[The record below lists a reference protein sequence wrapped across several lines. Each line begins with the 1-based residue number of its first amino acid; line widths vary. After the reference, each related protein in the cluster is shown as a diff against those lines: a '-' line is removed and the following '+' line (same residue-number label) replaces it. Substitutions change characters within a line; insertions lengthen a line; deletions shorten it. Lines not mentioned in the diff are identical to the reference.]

1 MHCPDCG
8 AEIPAGAAF
17 CPGCGERL
25 AAGSPPATVGAG
37 VAPENSTPAPGSR
50 AELLQQRAGQ
60 VRDSRDVAEQEL
72 WRGTY
77 SYKAMMGPIMMAGV
91 LTLMALIVMT
101 MFWSTAW
108 FRYTLLA
115 AIVVLWIAAVGP
127 GLRRRMGTR
136 YRLTNQRFFIE
147 TGILRRVTDRIEV
160 IDIDDLQ
167 FQQNL
172 IERTFDVGSITL
184 TSNDR
189 SVPKVSLLGIEHV
202 QHLADLIDQARR
214 AERNRR
220 GLYLETS

>member
-1 MHCPDCG
+1 MHCPHCG
-8 AEIPAGAAF
+8 ADIPAGASF

-25 AAGSPPATVGAG
+25 SAAPPPVTAGAG
-37 VAPENSTPAPGSR
+37 VAPEDSTPAPGSR

-72 WRGTY
+72 WRGTF
-77 SYKAMMGPIMMAGV
+77 SYKAMMGPIMIAGV
-91 LTLMALIVMT
+91 LTLMAIIVMLIG
-101 MFWSTAW
+101 SRAW
-108 FRYTLLA
+108 LTYGLLA
-115 AIVVLWIAAVGP
+115 ATLILWLAAVGP

-167 FQQNL
+167 FEQNL

-189 SVPKVSLLGIEHV
+189 SVPKVALLGIEHV
-202 QHLADLIDQARR
+202 QHVADLIDQARR